1 MKDSVNKETTVVLKV
16 HKHEMIDFPCLNAVS
31 HSFKLVQNRKGSG
44 RNGYITFCA
53 LVLMVDVREVGYED
67 GTGSAE
73 KDKRVG
79 RNGIIY
85 LLGLALVCA
94 LVLMVDA

>member
-1 MKDSVNKETTVVLKV
+1 
-16 HKHEMIDFPCLNAVS
+16 
-31 HSFKLVQNRKGSG
+31 
-44 RNGYITFCA
+44 
-53 LVLMVDVREVGYED
+53 VREED
-67 GTGSAE
+67 TMMGTGRAE
-73 KDKRVG
+73 KIRETRVG